1 MAWKPKRKNSRHCSR
16 SPMLSEMSF
25 SDERLAL
32 SESSS
37 WLFSPRSEAVG
48 VMDELYR
55 RRFARLAKGYEMHGT
70 SGGGDVVS
78 GLARPCSTSVG
89 EAESFFTA
97 PVDNVSPR
105 LYRLAEEDEADLC
118 SRGILPMRLLR
129 YAPCMV

>member
-1 MAWKPKRKNSRHCSR
+1 
-16 SPMLSEMSF
+16 MLSEMSF

-48 VMDELYR
+48 VTDELYR

-70 SGGGDVVS
+70 SGEIGVAA

-89 EAESFFTA
+89 EAESFFITS
-97 PVDNVSPR
+97 VDSVSPR
-105 LYRLAEEDEADLC
+105 LYRLAEEDEDDLC
-118 SRGILPMRLLR
+118 SRGILQMRLPR
-129 YAPCMV
+129 YALCMVREIHRT